1 MIRRLSQLVVVNV
14 AAWLIVSGTVAG
26 AELPNV
32 KVGWASRAVTAQTA
46 PFAIAIKMGWFREE
60 GIAVELVP
68 LAGSADCVKN
78 VASRNVPFALA
89 SPEPLAV
96 ARLQGLKA
104 KTFYT
109 AYQGNIFM
117 IAVPATSPI
126 EKIADLKGRTIGVP
140 SMGSNG
146 VIIARALAAANGL
159 NPDTDITIVP
169 VGEAAQAAAMLRN
182 KQVDALSQGDTQHAI
197 VEIAGGIKLRLLDN
211 RDIARFPSDGFI
223 ALEETLQT
231 NRKEAVGLARGYAMG
246 TVFAL
251 ANPEA
256 AVRIL
261 YEVWPQTRALGKDE
275 ASALRDDVR
284 VLEARLQNLR
294 LERSGAKRWGE
305 NFEANYV
312 AYSDFLFRWGII
324 KEKVGFRDLV
334 TYGLIDEINRFDA
347 EKIAREARSYRPAK

>member
-1 MIRRLSQLVVVNV
+1 MIWRLFRLVVVNMAV
-14 AAWLIVSGTVAG
+14 WLAVSPAFAGSDLTTVR
-26 AELPNV
+26 
-32 KVGWASRAVTAQTA
+32 VGWASRALTAQTA
-46 PFAIAIKMGWFREE
+46 PFAVAIKMGWFREE
-60 GIAVELVP
+60 GLEVELMP

-78 VASRNVPFALA
+78 VATRAVPFALA

-109 AYQGNIFM
+109 AYQGNIFV
-117 IAVPATSPI
+117 IAVPANSPI
-126 EKIADLKGRTIGVP
+126 EKISDLKGRTIGVP
-140 SMGSNG
+140 SMGSTG
-146 VIIARALAAANGL
+146 VPIARALVAANGL
-159 NPDTDITIVP
+159 NPDTDVSIVP

-211 RDIARFPSDGFI
+211 RDIARFPSDGFV
-223 ALEETLQT
+223 ALEATLQA

-251 ANPEA
+251 ANSEA

-261 YEVWPQTRALGKDE
+261 YEVWPQTRAQGKDE

-305 NFEANYV
+305 NFEANYT
-312 AYSDFLFRWGII
+312 AYIDFLFRWGII
-324 KEKVGFRDLV
+324 KEKVAARDLV
-334 TYGLIDEINRFDA
+334 TYSLIDDINRFDA
-347 EKIAREARSYRPAK
+347 EKIAMEAGAYRPK

>member
-1 MIRRLSQLVVVNV
+1 MIWRLFRLVVVNMAV
-14 AAWLIVSGTVAG
+14 WLAVSPAFAGSDLTTVR
-26 AELPNV
+26 
-32 KVGWASRAVTAQTA
+32 VGWASRALTAQTA
-46 PFAIAIKMGWFREE
+46 PFAVAIKMGWFREE
-60 GIAVELVP
+60 GLEVELMP

-78 VASRNVPFALA
+78 VATRAVPFALA

-109 AYQGNIFM
+109 AYQGNIFV
-117 IAVPATSPI
+117 IAVPANSPI
-126 EKIADLKGRTIGVP
+126 EKISDLKGRTIGVP
-140 SMGSNG
+140 SMGSTG
-146 VIIARALAAANGL
+146 VPIARALVAANGL
-159 NPDTDITIVP
+159 NPDTDVSIVP

-211 RDIARFPSDGFI
+211 RDIARFPSDGFV
-223 ALEETLQT
+223 ALEATLQA

-251 ANPEA
+251 ANSEA

-261 YEVWPQTRALGKDE
+261 YEVWPQTRAQGKDE

-305 NFEANYV
+305 NFEANYT
-312 AYSDFLFRWGII
+312 AYIDFLFRWGII
-324 KEKVGFRDLV
+324 KEKVAARDLV
-334 TYGLIDEINRFDA
+334 TYSLIDDINRFDA
-347 EKIAREARSYRPAK
+347 EKIAMEAGTYRPK